1 MVGEKYIDWKTMDRN
16 VWLRPESAK
25 YRIWCVT
32 ADEED
37 PKVRI
42 YKTIKY
48 QENQDTYLVYEKRS
62 GQAIGFAGMKETA
75 PYIYPI
81 RMRV

>member
-1 MVGEKYIDWKTMDRN
+1 MVGEKYINWKAMDWN

-62 GQAIGFAGMKETA
+62 G
-75 PYIYPI
+75 
-81 RMRV
+81 